1 MALKE
6 IDLGNVRGPSGPTGA
21 KGVSMRL
28 KGAWSSSIAYVND
41 GADIDLVTSG
51 GNTYACKQSNTNQP
65 VSNSTYWE
73 LIAQKGATGAQGQP
87 GATYT
92 HPSTHPA
99 SMIAEDSTHRFLTD
113 VERKL
118 IQAWETFKTTGGT
131 IEGAL
136 KVVGLLTLEGYS
148 TSATEGYTK
157 LPNGFMLQ
165 WGDFTT
171 AGINVNSEI
180 NPQRVF
186 PVAFPSTTL
195 IVAPF
200 VKKCVTDLGAT
211 LNAEVVI
218 KAVTINSKSAFQT
231 KIKAKEY
238 VSGGVVVGY
247 IALGR

>member
-1 MALKE
+1 MLTTTNYKFKKPELTDSPPDITVMNDNWDIIDTNLKKLNDDKAPKDVATTSKE
-6 IDLGNVRGPSGPTGA
+6 GLMSKADKSKLDGIASGANNYSHPT
-21 KGVSMRL
+21 
-28 KGAWSSSIAYVND
+28 
-41 GADIDLVTSG
+41 
-51 GNTYACKQSNTNQP
+51 
-65 VSNSTYWE
+65 
-73 LIAQKGATGAQGQP
+73 
-87 GATYT
+87 
-92 HPSTHPA
+92 THPA

-113 VERKL
+113 VEREL

-148 TSATEGYTK
+148 TSATGGYTK

-171 AGINVNSEI
+171 AGINANSEI

-200 VKKCVTDLGAT
+200 VKKCVSDLGAT

-218 KAVTINSKSAFQT
+218 KAVTINNKSAFQT